1 MAVVIVL
8 ITLVMDILIGGGA
21 LRPVHIKVLVLLIV
35 LVVVF
40 GHGDD
45 HAAAYRDGG
54 HADLYSVSDYIG
66 CGRALRPVHIK
77 VLVMLIVL
85 VVVFGHGQ
93 LAMLLLIDTVDML
106 IFIVFLIT
114 LVVAE
119 R

>member
-1 MAVVIVL
+1 MWWIAEFGGYQSPGNADS
-8 ITLVMDILIGGGA
+8 TYGSHWSWTIG
-21 LRPVHIKVLVLLIV
+21 
-35 LVVVF
+35 
-40 GHGDD
+40 

-66 CGRALRPVHIK
+66 CGGSLSSVDIK

-85 VVVFGHGQ
+85 VVVFGHGDGHAAAFRDGGQ
-93 LAMLLLIDTVDML
+93 FDMR
-106 IFIVFLIT
+106 IFLVFLIT

>member
-40 GHGDD
+40 GQGDD
-45 HAAAYRDGG
+45 HVAAYRDGG

-66 CGRALRPVHIK
+66 CGGVLRPVLLGTNMDETQ
-77 VLVMLIVL
+77 VLHSLSQSRYSDRTAWLMS
-85 VVVFGHGQ
+85 
-93 LAMLLLIDTVDML
+93 IDC
-106 IFIVFLIT
+106 FWNCF
-114 LVVAE
+114 
-119 R
+119 